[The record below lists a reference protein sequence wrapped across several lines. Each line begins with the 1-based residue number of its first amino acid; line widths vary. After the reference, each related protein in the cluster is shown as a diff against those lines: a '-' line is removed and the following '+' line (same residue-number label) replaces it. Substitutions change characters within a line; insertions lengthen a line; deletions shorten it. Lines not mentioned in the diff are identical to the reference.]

1 MKMITRTWWL
11 CFGMAFAG
19 SVLASVPSPANPV
32 FASATDVIPSN
43 LRSQTDRVGS
53 LNGEFRV
60 SESGAAT
67 YRINIYAPRGTAGV
81 TPQVSLNYSSLSGNG
96 IAGKG
101 WSLGG
106 LGGIS
111 RCRQTE
117 HQDKNPLPI
126 TFSDTDRFCL
136 DGQRLLVVSG
146 AYGSPGSV
154 YKTEIDSFVTVTG
167 VGGTPGHPDYWE
179 VERKDGS
186 VSRYGNV
193 GSNSSES
200 KVLNLDGTVSSMVMV
215 WALDSFQDSVGN
227 EISYI
232 YSNDAEGHRVANI
245 NYAYG
250 AYSTAGASI
259 HFEYE
264 DRVIDPSESYVAG
277 YKTRNTK
284 RLKRILSKNGSS
296 VVKIYKLRYLD
307 SDNGSPDI
315 TGLSKLVGV
324 KECFSENSCLPETKF
339 EWSLPQQGF
348 SSSPSGSF
356 DMITRSR
363 RGLMNY
369 QPADINGD
377 GYMDLVW
384 LEWDINGDDYDH
396 AIQYALSDGEKLVK
410 ALFTNNSSEKKYQ
423 EDADDET
430 VVLKV
435 VDYNAD
441 GRQDVAVFNSRAG
454 QWSILLSTPYP
465 DGEWRLSS
473 TPVPTGITE
482 SDVNFQDL
490 NSDGLLDLLVLAD
503 DLKMRL
509 MEVNPS
515 ESASSSSYYHW
526 GGEQSYTVPL
536 NENSFFYGPGG
547 GGGFV
552 PWPNLV
558 DSSLELDGD
567 GRSDFLL
574 HSSSTMFIGPYGSVP
589 GPPELDMLV
598 FSGGAI
604 ERYEFFGVVGGL
616 SPGVDPSLEHSAEVR
631 SGDFN
636 KDGLSDLFLRY
647 YRGEDE
653 GGFEWSYYLNNGGGF
668 SGSEGKLFGSMNPK
682 VPPIFVDYNS
692 DGYLDVLWHD
702 TDNNVI
708 KASLWSKEENGFS
721 GSLIDVV
728 DTSGDTDH
736 AHIFQDVNADGVVD
750 YVRIE
755 EDRVYTYLGLGEE
768 SPNVITRITS
778 GFGSITE
785 ITYEPFGDSDNYERL
800 AVGSSGETIHFCFP
814 IGSTNCSEHTYIK
827 VDKESFYSDLNGSW
841 KLPPGSKTLGK
852 NSPTLE
858 INASTPIVVS
868 VASSV
873 PVADNPFAKSSVSYY
888 YGEAKIQASG
898 RGSLGFQRLKT
909 VDEQTGIS
917 TVTTYR
923 QDWPFVGYPLSTNV
937 YSEQGNLL
945 KESRNTWDVKNISDW
960 AAAAD
965 TASEYG
971 TKNLGSL
978 QPYIS
983 KSIEK
988 VYRLNANGDEQG
1000 SILKV
1005 VTTDT
1010 TNDAYGNPTQITI
1023 TTNGG
1028 GKKYRTIT
1036 TNTYSPAGL
1045 PSEYAKKFGRL
1056 SKTVVKTRRDDDG
1069 DGRYEATEQRTSSF
1083 SYHTS
1088 GEKYGMLRSE
1098 TVEPTKSVEKTTTH
1112 VYDSFGNRVRS
1123 WVSAKHPQT
1132 GVLAERCNSPAVQTV
1147 DPDDYYDARGRYAN
1161 LEVDCLGRTLSR
1173 INGRNK
1179 YGSPTEVES
1188 YLTDAQDAFVTK
1200 RYRYTGGGYRYFEAD
1215 SSGAFSGS
1223 TMKSCGSSGCPAAIG
1238 ASSYT
1243 SHWGPGNSATPAR
1256 VELAREYVDVLGRPI
1271 KKLTRGF
1278 DGTWI
1283 HQDIEYDSLGR
1294 VQRKSVPYYHGS
1306 EPEGWTTLTY
1316 DILGRVVST
1325 VHPDGSSQSTD
1336 YNGFVTTHTNAKG
1349 QVKKETHNALGELVS
1364 VEDNLGTK
1372 VYYGYDAQGNLET
1385 TRHDN
1390 GTSGQGDDTVI
1401 AMEYDL
1407 LGRKTSMNDP
1417 DKGVWT
1423 YQYNAFGE
1431 LETQTNA
1438 KGQTSTILYDGLGR
1452 KLSREDRLAGGQL
1465 AGQTTWVY
1473 DGPNG
1478 LGQLAHVADSIS
1490 GYVKVVEY
1498 DNLGR
1503 PSKTVTSLGVDGE
1516 FGNHYE
1522 KVTYDQYGRAYQ
1534 VFDAARND
1542 DSYTDNGIEYRYNQY
1557 GYQHQVV
1564 DAVYNNGVTRKV
1576 YHTISGMDAWGNVTG
1591 ETLGSGVAV
1600 RQKEYDGQTGRLK
1613 IVRAS
1618 NASKTVQ
1625 ELEHE
1630 WDAIGNLES
1639 VHDTGTGGANTAR
1652 NWLTSYGYDSLNRLT
1667 STQWKKN
1674 GSVIRSDATTYYRNG
1689 NIKTKSRVG
1698 TYVYDRSCGCGPHA
1712 VTQAGNTTYQYDAN
1726 GNMVRDSSGRKIA
1739 YTTFDKAY
1747 RMERGS
1753 TQVSFAYD
1761 TSRKRYLRTD
1771 TDSAGTQTTLYIGS
1785 VEKITHKDGSKQ
1797 WKRYIGGNLMILQDV
1812 SGAGAITQSHTRYL
1826 LKDHLGSLQYILD
1839 AGGFVVQSLG
1849 FDPWGDRL
1857 NSFQNEG
1864 SKPWATDLYNIL
1876 ETTRGFTGH
1885 EMVDGLDIVHMN
1897 GRIYDS
1903 RIGRF
1908 LQADII
1914 IDGANNTQGYNRY
1927 SYVHN
1932 NPLNATDPSGHFLV
1946 TLATIAAYAV
1956 SGKLTITAV
1965 VAGIVAFGQA
1975 AYYNAGVGDALIAGV
1990 SAAAL
1995 TYWGIELAPGVNP
2008 GFSQAAMYGLKMGV
2022 IGGMTS
2028 ILQGGN
2034 FGHGFVSAGV
2044 GSGIGAKIGGFSKGA
2059 TWTNVGKAIGKM
2071 TLSGTISKVTGGKF
2085 ANGAA
2090 AVAFA
2095 AIVSSAAQRA
2105 SDFNGPS
2112 TGEFVEAGGVS
2123 SEDAAKGADLNVS
2136 PGEFVEGSRD
2146 YSAPRAAPYSSQGVI
2161 EEVVV
2166 RAQYTGARL
2175 APLTYYIN
2183 PTITSRQY
2191 VDRQMNALNRRL
2203 GTIVEYGS
2211 YALMP
2216 GTAIGGVRVISQA
2229 WKAAPLQQRRALVQG
2244 GVQLLKALSR
2254 NEMKGGSGLPTYEPI
2269 PYRAGVVEVTRDIGS
2284 F

>member
-1 MKMITRTWWL
+1 MHDSNQKTSDKPGGIQIAISN
-11 CFGMAFAG
+11 CN
-19 SVLASVPSPANPV
+19 SASVCKKPTEFFWSP
-32 FASATDVIPSN
+32 
-43 LRSQTDRVGS
+43 Q
-53 LNGEFRV
+53 
-60 SESGAAT
+60 
-67 YRINIYAPRGTAGV
+67 
-81 TPQVSLNYSSLSGNG
+81 
-96 IAGKG
+96 
-101 WSLGG
+101 
-106 LGGIS
+106 
-111 RCRQTE
+111 
-117 HQDKNPLPI
+117 
-126 TFSDTDRFCL
+126 
-136 DGQRLLVVSG
+136 
-146 AYGSPGSV
+146 GSPSFSTQPDFQYRVDGNHERV
-154 YKTEIDSFVTVTG
+154 Y
-167 VGGTPGHPDYWE
+167 GGHQY
-179 VERKDGS
+179 
-186 VSRYGNV
+186 
-193 GSNSSES
+193 
-200 KVLNLDGTVSSMVMV
+200 
-215 WALDSFQDSVGN
+215 
-227 EISYI
+227 
-232 YSNDAEGHRVANI
+232 
-245 NYAYG
+245 
-250 AYSTAGASI
+250 
-259 HFEYE
+259 
-264 DRVIDPSESYVAG
+264 
-277 YKTRNTK
+277 
-284 RLKRILSKNGSS
+284 
-296 VVKIYKLRYLD
+296 
-307 SDNGSPDI
+307 
-315 TGLSKLVGV
+315 
-324 KECFSENSCLPETKF
+324 
-339 EWSLPQQGF
+339 
-348 SSSPSGSF
+348 
-356 DMITRSR
+356 
-363 RGLMNY
+363 
-369 QPADINGD
+369 ADINGD
-377 GYMDLVW
+377 GRLDFMWLVANYDNDWELRDLSYKNVLSKSNENGEPDGYSAPEIAFFKTW
-384 LEWDINGDDYDH
+384 KGGTPWEW
-396 AIQYALSDGEKLVK
+396 KLI
-410 ALFTNNSSEKKYQ
+410 
-423 EDADDET
+423 
-430 VVLKV
+430 
-435 VDYNAD
+435 DYN
-441 GRQDVAVFNSRAG
+441 
-454 QWSILLSTPYP
+454 
-465 DGEWRLSS
+465 
-473 TPVPTGITE
+473 
-482 SDVNFQDL
+482 
-490 NSDGLLDLLVLAD
+490 
-503 DLKMRL
+503 
-509 MEVNPS
+509 
-515 ESASSSSYYHW
+515 
-526 GGEQSYTVPL
+526 
-536 NENSFFYGPGG
+536 
-547 GGGFV
+547 
-552 PWPNLV
+552 
-558 DSSLELDGD
+558 GD
-567 GRSDFLL
+567 GRSDFATFNHYTKRWDIYLSRYDSL
-574 HSSSTMFIGPYGSVP
+574 TDSWKIDSS
-589 GPPELDMLV
+589 
-598 FSGGAI
+598 
-604 ERYEFFGVVGGL
+604 
-616 SPGVDPSLEHSAEVR
+616 VDPIVTVISEGDATFQDVNGDGLLDAVSYRARGSWQPDHVRYYYLTVDENAVSAAAPYYFSEPVDVQTSAPPR
-631 SGDFN
+631 GDTHRMEAFGGQSGDFN
-636 KDGLSDLFLRY
+636 GDGHVDVVYQQASVVITSSVKPAFRDYIINSRIVFSLGDVSGDGEEDVFYSLDLEEERKDYQVGVDAKEVKLPEGRDLLGLKVSDL
-647 YRGEDE
+647 
-653 GGFEWSYYLNNGGGF
+653 NN
-668 SGSEGKLFGSMNPK
+668 
-682 VPPIFVDYNS
+682 
-692 DGYLDVLWHD
+692 DGYSDIVAASLSEETNTVKWYVRFSTGYEFTEPVYFMDTGKSLSSFLNRVDAYQPLLVDLNGDGYSDFVWHD
-702 TDNNVI
+702 TDENKFKVNYWSVGVNNFLSSYFVFFDSPQGNTKDRYQLFDMDGDSVADLVYFDGYERSYLSFYFNRNSSPTTPLLERI
-708 KASLWSKEENGFS
+708 NSGLGNVTEIEYGAAGLDGHYLYRGVSAANGAYRNHCLTQQEGVFSSLCDEYVSLTEDDFYDDLYSKEIFQLNDDDHSFGLDGNRDGAPEPVFVLNSMGNVVTSVSSSSPAGQGPEGQAGSVSANAKSKVSYFYADAKYQAMGRGWLGFGALITRDEQTKIITATKYRQDYPFVGKPLETKTFTAFGHLLSSAENWWGLHRWD
-721 GSLIDVV
+721 GGMA
-728 DTSGDTDH
+728 GDT
-736 AHIFQDVNADGVVD
+736 AQYSLPFFQPHL
-750 YVRIE
+750 RKSIE
-755 EDRVYTYLGLGEE
+755 TSYGLAMEG
-768 SPNVITRITS
+768 
-778 GFGSITE
+778 
-785 ITYEPFGDSDNYERL
+785 
-800 AVGSSGETIHFCFP
+800 
-814 IGSTNCSEHTYIK
+814 
-827 VDKESFYSDLNGSW
+827 
-841 KLPPGSKTLGK
+841 
-852 NSPTLE
+852 
-858 INASTPIVVS
+858 ASQ
-868 VASSV
+868 
-873 PVADNPFAKSSVSYY
+873 
-888 YGEAKIQASG
+888 GG
-898 RGSLGFQRLKT
+898 RLKT
-909 VDEQTGIS
+909 VTTETSRDASGYGNIPRVKVTVEAEAGAYGVYTTITDNTYGSGSYNRRYGRLKSVKVTHRHTARDEVIRNS
-917 TVTTYR
+917 SFTYY
-923 QDWPFVGYPLSTNV
+923 QSG
-937 YSEQGNLL
+937 EQGG
-945 KESRNTWDVKNISDW
+945 
-960 AAAAD
+960 
-965 TASEYG
+965 SE
-971 TKNLGSL
+971 
-978 QPYIS
+978 
-983 KSIEK
+983 
-988 VYRLNANGDEQG
+988 
-1000 SILKV
+1000 
-1005 VTTDT
+1005 
-1010 TNDAYGNPTQITI
+1010 
-1023 TTNGG
+1023 
-1028 GKKYRTIT
+1028 
-1036 TNTYSPAGL
+1036 
-1045 PSEYAKKFGRL
+1045 
-1056 SKTVVKTRRDDDG
+1056 
-1069 DGRYEATEQRTSSF
+1069 
-1083 SYHTS
+1083 
-1088 GEKYGMLRSE
+1088 GMLKTE
-1098 TVEPTKSVEKTTTH
+1098 TVEEGTPFERTTQYG
-1112 VYDSFGNRVRS
+1112 YDKFGNKVRSKVVATDPTGLGGMVARCDVDTVKFDGTGRYVDVTRDCTGRKITEVTLRDKFGSPKRVRNYIDTS
-1123 WVSAKHPQT
+1123 
-1132 GVLAERCNSPAVQTV
+1132 
-1147 DPDDYYDARGRYAN
+1147 
-1161 LEVDCLGRTLSR
+1161 
-1173 INGRNK
+1173 
-1179 YGSPTEVES
+1179 GSSYVE
-1188 YLTDAQDAFVTK
+1188 AQYV
-1200 RYRYTGGGYRYFEAD
+1200 YTGGGVNYFQTDGSGSFEATTVELCAN
-1215 SSGAFSGS
+1215 GCGQNAAF
-1223 TMKSCGSSGCPAAIG
+1223 
-1238 ASSYT
+1238 YT
-1243 SHWGPGNSATPAR
+1243 RHWGPGNSATPAR

-1336 YNGFVTTHTNAKG
+1336 YNGFVTTYTNAKG

>member
-1336 YNGFVTTHTNAKG
+1336 YNGFVTTYTNAKG

-1932 NPLNATDPSGHFLV
+1932 NPLNAIDASGYNAF
-1946 TLATIAAYAV
+1946 
-1956 SGKLTITAV
+1956 KEFFDDITGISESSLLNGV
-1965 VAGIVAFGQA
+1965 VQVAGCAAANTVGLCPAFLGV
-1975 AYYNAGVGDALIAGV
+1975 YNASLAYGMTESLGAAFQSGVIAGV
-1990 SAAAL
+1990 SAAAFSAIGEYFQGLENSNNFFYGSLGRAAGMSGGRLSNFVAANGGL
-1995 TYWGIELAPGVNP
+1995 TVGQVVGKVLAHAAVGGVTA
-2008 GFSQAAMYGLKMGV
+2008 S
-2022 IGGMTS
+2022 
-2028 ILQGGN
+2028 LQGGE
-2034 FGHGFVSAGV
+2034 FGHGFISA
-2044 GSGIGAKIGGFSKGA
+2044 GFSKGA
-2059 TWTNVGKAIGKM
+2059 M
-2071 TLSGTISKVTGGKF
+2071 TLAGFNYGDITTKSVVERTITAAMIGGTASKVSGGKF
-2085 ANGAA
+2085 ANGAITA
-2090 AVAFA
+2090 AFA
-2095 AIVSSAAQRA
+2095 QLLNAERSAAQR
-2105 SDFNGPS
+2105 
-2112 TGEFVEAGGVS
+2112 
-2123 SEDAAKGADLNVS
+2123 
-2136 PGEFVEGSRD
+2136 SRD
-2146 YSAPRAAPYSSQGVI
+2146 IRGTWRAPGSLSVLESIERLNSAAGVVGSISVGATLVCPECIIVTAPVALGASLVELATDVALLDWNNAIETVALEFAGRGV
-2161 EEVVV
+2161 
-2166 RAQYTGARL
+2166 
-2175 APLTYYIN
+2175 N
-2183 PTITSRQY
+2183 S
-2191 VDRQMNALNRRL
+2191 ALEKL
-2203 GTIVEYGS
+2203 PATKYLPATVKTQI
-2211 YALMP
+2211 
-2216 GTAIGGVRVISQA
+2216 
-2229 WKAAPLQQRRALVQG
+2229 KAAPETVYNLID
-2244 GVQLLKALSR
+2244 KADEYS
-2254 NEMKGGSGLPTYEPI
+2254 K
-2269 PYRAGVVEVTRDIGS
+2269 
-2284 F
+2284 

>member
-1 MKMITRTWWL
+1 L
-11 CFGMAFAG
+11 CR
-19 SVLASVPSPANPV
+19 PS
-32 FASATDVIPSN
+32 
-43 LRSQTDRVGS
+43 
-53 LNGEFRV
+53 
-60 SESGAAT
+60 
-67 YRINIYAPRGTAGV
+67 
-81 TPQVSLNYSSLSGNG
+81 
-96 IAGKG
+96 
-101 WSLGG
+101 
-106 LGGIS
+106 
-111 RCRQTE
+111 
-117 HQDKNPLPI
+117 
-126 TFSDTDRFCL
+126 
-136 DGQRLLVVSG
+136 
-146 AYGSPGSV
+146 
-154 YKTEIDSFVTVTG
+154 
-167 VGGTPGHPDYWE
+167 
-179 VERKDGS
+179 
-186 VSRYGNV
+186 
-193 GSNSSES
+193 
-200 KVLNLDGTVSSMVMV
+200 
-215 WALDSFQDSVGN
+215 
-227 EISYI
+227 
-232 YSNDAEGHRVANI
+232 
-245 NYAYG
+245 
-250 AYSTAGASI
+250 
-259 HFEYE
+259 
-264 DRVIDPSESYVAG
+264 
-277 YKTRNTK
+277 
-284 RLKRILSKNGSS
+284 
-296 VVKIYKLRYLD
+296 
-307 SDNGSPDI
+307 
-315 TGLSKLVGV
+315 
-324 KECFSENSCLPETKF
+324 
-339 EWSLPQQGF
+339 
-348 SSSPSGSF
+348 
-356 DMITRSR
+356 
-363 RGLMNY
+363 
-369 QPADINGD
+369 
-377 GYMDLVW
+377 
-384 LEWDINGDDYDH
+384 
-396 AIQYALSDGEKLVK
+396 
-410 ALFTNNSSEKKYQ
+410 
-423 EDADDET
+423 
-430 VVLKV
+430 
-435 VDYNAD
+435 
-441 GRQDVAVFNSRAG
+441 
-454 QWSILLSTPYP
+454 
-465 DGEWRLSS
+465 
-473 TPVPTGITE
+473 
-482 SDVNFQDL
+482 
-490 NSDGLLDLLVLAD
+490 
-503 DLKMRL
+503 
-509 MEVNPS
+509 
-515 ESASSSSYYHW
+515 
-526 GGEQSYTVPL
+526 
-536 NENSFFYGPGG
+536 
-547 GGGFV
+547 
-552 PWPNLV
+552 
-558 DSSLELDGD
+558 
-567 GRSDFLL
+567 
-574 HSSSTMFIGPYGSVP
+574 
-589 GPPELDMLV
+589 
-598 FSGGAI
+598 
-604 ERYEFFGVVGGL
+604 
-616 SPGVDPSLEHSAEVR
+616 
-631 SGDFN
+631 
-636 KDGLSDLFLRY
+636 
-647 YRGEDE
+647 
-653 GGFEWSYYLNNGGGF
+653 
-668 SGSEGKLFGSMNPK
+668 
-682 VPPIFVDYNS
+682 
-692 DGYLDVLWHD
+692 LDVLWHD

-1336 YNGFVTTHTNAKG
+1336 YNGFVTTYTNAKG

>member
-1 MKMITRTWWL
+1 M
-11 CFGMAFAG
+11 
-19 SVLASVPSPANPV
+19 
-32 FASATDVIPSN
+32 
-43 LRSQTDRVGS
+43 
-53 LNGEFRV
+53 
-60 SESGAAT
+60 
-67 YRINIYAPRGTAGV
+67 
-81 TPQVSLNYSSLSGNG
+81 
-96 IAGKG
+96 
-101 WSLGG
+101 
-106 LGGIS
+106 
-111 RCRQTE
+111 
-117 HQDKNPLPI
+117 
-126 TFSDTDRFCL
+126 
-136 DGQRLLVVSG
+136 
-146 AYGSPGSV
+146 
-154 YKTEIDSFVTVTG
+154 
-167 VGGTPGHPDYWE
+167 
-179 VERKDGS
+179 
-186 VSRYGNV
+186 
-193 GSNSSES
+193 
-200 KVLNLDGTVSSMVMV
+200 
-215 WALDSFQDSVGN
+215 
-227 EISYI
+227 
-232 YSNDAEGHRVANI
+232 
-245 NYAYG
+245 
-250 AYSTAGASI
+250 
-259 HFEYE
+259 
-264 DRVIDPSESYVAG
+264 
-277 YKTRNTK
+277 
-284 RLKRILSKNGSS
+284 
-296 VVKIYKLRYLD
+296 
-307 SDNGSPDI
+307 
-315 TGLSKLVGV
+315 
-324 KECFSENSCLPETKF
+324 
-339 EWSLPQQGF
+339 
-348 SSSPSGSF
+348 
-356 DMITRSR
+356 
-363 RGLMNY
+363 
-369 QPADINGD
+369 
-377 GYMDLVW
+377 
-384 LEWDINGDDYDH
+384 
-396 AIQYALSDGEKLVK
+396 
-410 ALFTNNSSEKKYQ
+410 
-423 EDADDET
+423 
-430 VVLKV
+430 
-435 VDYNAD
+435 
-441 GRQDVAVFNSRAG
+441 
-454 QWSILLSTPYP
+454 
-465 DGEWRLSS
+465 
-473 TPVPTGITE
+473 
-482 SDVNFQDL
+482 
-490 NSDGLLDLLVLAD
+490 
-503 DLKMRL
+503 
-509 MEVNPS
+509 
-515 ESASSSSYYHW
+515 
-526 GGEQSYTVPL
+526 
-536 NENSFFYGPGG
+536 
-547 GGGFV
+547 
-552 PWPNLV
+552 
-558 DSSLELDGD
+558 
-567 GRSDFLL
+567 
-574 HSSSTMFIGPYGSVP
+574 
-589 GPPELDMLV
+589 
-598 FSGGAI
+598 
-604 ERYEFFGVVGGL
+604 
-616 SPGVDPSLEHSAEVR
+616 
-631 SGDFN
+631 
-636 KDGLSDLFLRY
+636 
-647 YRGEDE
+647 
-653 GGFEWSYYLNNGGGF
+653 
-668 SGSEGKLFGSMNPK
+668 
-682 VPPIFVDYNS
+682 
-692 DGYLDVLWHD
+692 
-702 TDNNVI
+702 
-708 KASLWSKEENGFS
+708 
-721 GSLIDVV
+721 
-728 DTSGDTDH
+728 
-736 AHIFQDVNADGVVD
+736 
-750 YVRIE
+750 
-755 EDRVYTYLGLGEE
+755 
-768 SPNVITRITS
+768 
-778 GFGSITE
+778 
-785 ITYEPFGDSDNYERL
+785 
-800 AVGSSGETIHFCFP
+800 
-814 IGSTNCSEHTYIK
+814 
-827 VDKESFYSDLNGSW
+827 
-841 KLPPGSKTLGK
+841 
-852 NSPTLE
+852 
-858 INASTPIVVS
+858 PIVTN
-868 VASSV
+868 VASSA
-873 PVADNPFAKSSVSYY
+873 PLPSDIAANSSISYY
-888 YGEAKIQASG
+888 YAEAKMQASG
-898 RGSLGFQRLKT
+898 RGNLGFQRLKT
-909 VDEQTGIS
+909 VDEQTGVS

-923 QDWPFVGYPLSTNV
+923 QDWPFIGYPLTTSV
-937 YSEQGNLL
+937 YSAQGKLL
-945 KESRNTWDVKNISDW
+945 KESLNTWDVKNISDW
-960 AAAAD
+960 SGAAGNAL
-965 TASEYG
+965 EHG

-978 QPYIS
+978 QPYIA
-983 KSIEK
+983 KSVEK
-988 VYRLNANGDEQG
+988 VYKINANGDEQG
-1000 SILKV
+1000 GMLKV
-1005 VTTDT
+1005 ITTDT
-1010 TNDAYGNPTQITI
+1010 TNDAYGNPTQITV
-1023 TTNGG
+1023 TTSGD

-1069 DGRYEATEQRTSSF
+1069 DGSYETTEQRTSSF

-1098 TVEPTKSVEKTTTH
+1098 TVEPAKSVEKTTTH
-1112 VYDSFGNRVRS
+1112 VYDSFGNLVRS

-1147 DPDDYYDARGRYAN
+1147 DPNDYYDARGRYAN
-1161 LEVDCLGRTLSR
+1161 LEVDCLGRTLSKV
-1173 INGRNK
+1173 NGRNK
-1179 YGSPTEVES
+1179 YGSPTEVVS
-1188 YLTDAQDAFVTK
+1188 YLADTQDTFVTK

-1215 SSGAFSGS
+1215 SSGAFNGS

-1243 SHWGPGNSATPAR
+1243 SHWGPGSSATPAR

-1294 VQRKSVPYYHGS
+1294 VQRKSVPYYQGS

-1336 YNGFVTTHTNAKG
+1336 YNGFVTTYTNAKG

-1390 GTSGQGDDTVI
+1390 GTSGQGDDIVI

-1452 KLSREDRLAGGQL
+1452 KVSREDRLAGGQL
-1465 AGQTTWVY
+1465 AGQTAWAY

-1625 ELEHE
+1625 ELEHD

-1652 NWLTSYGYDSLNRLT
+1652 NWLTSYGYDSLNRLG

-1674 GSVIRSDATTYYRNG
+1674 GSVIRTDGTTYYSNG

-1914 IDGANNTQGYNRY
+1914 IDGVTHTQGFNRY
-1927 SYVHN
+1927 SYGKN
-1932 NPLNATDPSGHFLV
+1932 NPLNGTDPSGFGYFKEVFDDFMGLDSKDSQ
-1946 TLATIAAYAV
+1946 AIASAVAAVAVCGPASPQCYA
-1956 SGKLTITAV
+1956 AM
-1965 VAGIVAFGQA
+1965 A
-1975 AYYNAGVGDALIAGV
+1975 AASSFAAAKTNGASNGDALGAAMQSGVISGV
-1990 SAAAL
+1990 SAGAFSEIGTAFSETGAATQAL
-1995 TYWGIELAPGVNP
+1995 AKAGWSSWKIGALHVGSHAVTGGILSV
-2008 GFSQAAMYGLKMGV
+2008 
-2022 IGGMTS
+2022 
-2028 ILQGGN
+2028 LQGGK
-2034 FGHGFVSAGV
+2034 FGHGFASAGLTK
-2044 GSGIGAKIGGFSKGA
+2044 GFMKYTGIGIDSHRNWYHIAGRTTIAAVIG
-2059 TWTNVGKAIGKM
+2059 
-2071 TLSGTISKVTGGKF
+2071 GTISDVTGGKF
-2085 ANGAA
+2085 ANGAITA
-2090 AVAFA
+2090 AFA
-2095 AIVSSAAQRA
+2095 HLLNAERSVAQRNRRNDGGWLAKTSMTPRQSLERLNEASGATSSLASAATLVCPLCTPFTGPLAFA
-2105 SDFNGPS
+2105 SGVL
-2112 TGEFVEAGGVS
+2112 EFTT
-2123 SEDAAKGADLNVS
+2123 DALLFKWSDLYKGAGLWA
-2136 PGEFVEGSRD
+2136 
-2146 YSAPRAAPYSSQGVI
+2146 SA
-2161 EEVVV
+2161 E
-2166 RAQYTGARL
+2166 L
-2175 APLTYYIN
+2175 AKPAL
-2183 PTITSRQY
+2183 
-2191 VDRQMNALNRRL
+2191 MNAPVLRSIPKGERKI
-2203 GTIVEYGS
+2203 IVNQIIAGSETMYNLVDKSIKYG
-2211 YALMP
+2211 
-2216 GTAIGGVRVISQA
+2216 G
-2229 WKAAPLQQRRALVQG
+2229 QQ
-2244 GVQLLKALSR
+2244 
-2254 NEMKGGSGLPTYEPI
+2254 P
-2269 PYRAGVVEVTRDIGS
+2269 
-2284 F
+2284 

>member
-1 MKMITRTWWL
+1 MITRTWWL

-1336 YNGFVTTHTNAKG
+1336 YNGFVTTYTNAKG

-1932 NPLNATDPSGHFLV
+1932 NPLNAIDASGYNAF
-1946 TLATIAAYAV
+1946 
-1956 SGKLTITAV
+1956 KEFFDDITGISESSLLNGV
-1965 VAGIVAFGQA
+1965 VQVAGCAAANTVGLCPAFLGV
-1975 AYYNAGVGDALIAGV
+1975 YNASLAYGMTESLGAAFQSGVIAGV
-1990 SAAAL
+1990 SAAAFSAIGEYFQGLENSNNFFYGSLGRAAGMSGGRLSNFVAANGGL
-1995 TYWGIELAPGVNP
+1995 TVGQVVGKVLAHAAVGGVTA
-2008 GFSQAAMYGLKMGV
+2008 S
-2022 IGGMTS
+2022 
-2028 ILQGGN
+2028 LQGGE
-2034 FGHGFVSAGV
+2034 FGHGFISA
-2044 GSGIGAKIGGFSKGA
+2044 GFSKGA
-2059 TWTNVGKAIGKM
+2059 M
-2071 TLSGTISKVTGGKF
+2071 TLAGFNYGDITTKSVVERTITAAMIGGTASKVSGGKF
-2085 ANGAA
+2085 ANGAITA
-2090 AVAFA
+2090 AFA
-2095 AIVSSAAQRA
+2095 QLLNAERSAAQR
-2105 SDFNGPS
+2105 
-2112 TGEFVEAGGVS
+2112 
-2123 SEDAAKGADLNVS
+2123 
-2136 PGEFVEGSRD
+2136 SRD
-2146 YSAPRAAPYSSQGVI
+2146 IRGTWRAPGSLSVLESIERLNSAAGVVGSISVGATLVCPECIIVTAPVALGASLVELATDVALLDWNNAIETVALEFAGRGV
-2161 EEVVV
+2161 
-2166 RAQYTGARL
+2166 
-2175 APLTYYIN
+2175 N
-2183 PTITSRQY
+2183 S
-2191 VDRQMNALNRRL
+2191 ALEKL
-2203 GTIVEYGS
+2203 PATKYLPATVKTQI
-2211 YALMP
+2211 
-2216 GTAIGGVRVISQA
+2216 
-2229 WKAAPLQQRRALVQG
+2229 KAAPETVYNLID
-2244 GVQLLKALSR
+2244 KADEYS
-2254 NEMKGGSGLPTYEPI
+2254 K
-2269 PYRAGVVEVTRDIGS
+2269 
-2284 F
+2284 